1 MGGGGL
7 GLSLPLLFGGRFAPV
22 NDLLNQLMASLGP
35 GYRIDRE
42 LGGGG
47 MSRVFLAE
55 ELALGRRVVVKVLPS
70 EFASNDGAE
79 RFQRETRVVA
89 SLQHPNIVPVISAGG
104 DANLLWFTMPFIEGE
119 SLRARL
125 EREGELPL
133 GEAIRLWTEILDAL
147 AYAHGRGIV
156 HRDIK
161 PENVLLS
168 GRHAL
173 VADFGI
179 ARALSSVVSGERA
192 TATGVSIGTPAY
204 MSPEQ
209 AVGESN
215 VDARADVYSAALV
228 MYEMLCGVSPFN
240 ERSAARLMVAHA
252 TQAVPSIRE
261 RRQQVSAELE
271 ALVFRCLEKR
281 PADRPQTAEDVLR
294 ALANLPD
301 AISGFSS
308 GERTGT
314 VSATKPQGGRRTRR
328 VVLAGV
334 AVAALVGA
342 AFGVNAWRSRMA
354 MPGMVSD
361 TARVGVL
368 LMPPILDP
376 ADSLLMKGAV
386 ELLDARLK
394 GDRRVIF
401 VDMAVAAK
409 TPGIDE
415 RLVVGSFSRDS
426 LLRWLPDMGMHS
438 HVTLSLARAG
448 SGYLLS
454 ASVRSTAPDSV
465 LYARQLSAGS
475 ASELPSITET
485 LVGETAAALGRAFGR
500 IQRPMPDGK
509 FLGIGPDAARN
520 WKEGDDLAASRDF
533 NGAAAKY
540 RSVLRADSTLPGVWL
555 ALYYALS
562 NAGVGTDEQYRAIA
576 AAYRYRGRIPFES
589 ARRDV
594 ESNYFR
600 VTGDWDRSLALFQ
613 AQERSGE
620 PFGANNYALLLVNLR
635 RFDDAL
641 QVFARI
647 RDSTGQILSVRD
659 INYVATLLDL
669 GRAEEAKDAVARME
683 RAQSSTHPQVLSA
696 RLQLARAARDAD
708 TLLAVAKAQEGNT
721 RSTSTR
727 LSLLYAQRYAE
738 LARGAIGP
746 ADEIQKKR
754 IEVMQEAG
762 LTSEAFTS
770 AIGHVAE
777 KAILL
782 GDTPELRRELEALYS
797 PAAFD
802 AMPPMDR
809 PWGGTMNALTRL
821 GRLDEA
827 RAVSTQADALI
838 PQEFR
843 RAFQVVLASARL
855 EIALAEG
862 NAKRAME
869 QARLRDRGG
878 CVPCTYPVYARVWD
892 AAGNADSALYYFD
905 RFLDAQSW
913 RLVEAD
919 GAQRAKALL
928 RSAELREARGDVTG
942 ALQRYREFVHQW
954 RNASPAL
961 QPRVRDAQARIERLE
976 ARRG

>member
-1 MGGGGL
+1 M
-7 GLSLPLLFGGRFAPV
+7 GLSPRCGSGGSFAPV
-22 NDLLNQLMASLGP
+22 TDLLNQLMVSLGP

-70 EFASNDGAE
+70 EFASTEGAE

-104 DANLLWFTMPFIEGE
+104 DADLLWFTMPFIEGE

-125 EREGELPL
+125 EREGELPVA
-133 GEAIRLWTEILDAL
+133 EAIRQWTEILDAL

-179 ARALSSVVSGERA
+179 ARALSSVVSGARA

-215 VDARADVYSAALV
+215 VDARADIYSAALV

-252 TQAVPSIRE
+252 TQPVPSIRE
-261 RRQQVSAELE
+261 RRAQVSAELE
-271 ALVFRCLEKR
+271 ALVLRCLEKR
-281 PADRPQTAEDVLR
+281 PADRPQSAEEVLR
-294 ALANLPD
+294 ALASVPD
-301 AISGFSS
+301 ATSGHSS
-308 GERTGT
+308 GERTSSVT
-314 VSATKPQGGRRTRR
+314 APKPQSGRGARR

-342 AFGVNAWRSRMA
+342 AFGMNVWRSRST
-354 MPGMVSD
+354 MPAAVPDSS
-361 TARVGVL
+361 RVAVM
-368 LMPPILDP
+368 LMPPVFEP

-386 ELLDARLK
+386 EMLDARLK
-394 GDRRVIF
+394 GDRRVAF
-401 VDMAVAAK
+401 VNMAEAAK

-426 LLRWLPDMGMHS
+426 LLRWLPDIGVHS
-438 HVTLSLARAG
+438 HVTISLARAG

-454 ASVRSTAPDSV
+454 ATVRSTAPDSV
-465 LYARQLSAGS
+465 LYARQLSAAS

-520 WKEGDDLAASRDF
+520 WKEAGDLAAGRDY
-533 NGAAAKY
+533 NGAAAKF
-540 RSVLRADSTLPGVWL
+540 RSVLRADSTLPDAWMGL
-555 ALYYALS
+555 FYALT
-562 NAGVGTDEQYRAIA
+562 NAGVGTDERYRAIA
-576 AAYRYRGRIPFES
+576 AAYRYRGRIPFET

-594 ESNYFR
+594 ESNYLR
-600 VTGDWDRSLALFQ
+600 VTGDWDRSLALYQ
-613 AQERSGE
+613 SQERGGE
-620 PFGANNYALLLVNLR
+620 RFGANGYGLLLVDLR

-641 QVFARI
+641 QVFQRI
-647 RDSTGQILSVRD
+647 RDTTGQILTPVDLNHVR
-659 INYVATLLDL
+659 TLLDL
-669 GRAEEAKDAVARME
+669 GRASEAKDAVARME
-683 RAQSSTHPQVLSA
+683 RAQSSTHPQVMSA
-696 RLQLARAARDAD
+696 RMDLARAARDAD
-708 TLLAVAKAQEGNT
+708 TLLAVAKAQESNT

-727 LSLLYAQRYAE
+727 LSLLSAQRYAE
-738 LARGAIGP
+738 LARGAISS
-746 ADEIQKKR
+746 ADEIHKKR
-754 IEVMQEAG
+754 IELMQEAG
-762 LTSEAFTS
+762 LTSEALAS

-782 GDTPELRRELEALYS
+782 GDTPELRRELEAAYS
-797 PAAFD
+797 PTVFD
-802 AMPPMDR
+802 ALPPMDR
-809 PWGGTMNALTRL
+809 PWAGTMNALARL
-821 GRLDEA
+821 GRLKEA
-827 RAVSTQADALI
+827 RAISAQADALI

-843 RAFQVVLASARL
+843 RAFQITLAGARL

-862 NAKRAME
+862 NAKRAIE

-878 CVPCTYPVYARVWD
+878 CVPCAYPGYARAWD
-892 AAGNADSALYYFD
+892 AAGNADSALHYFD
-905 RFLDAQSW
+905 RFLDARSS
-913 RLVEAD
+913 RLMELD
-919 GAQRAKALL
+919 GAQGAKAML
-928 RSAELREARGDVTG
+928 RSAELREARGDITG
-942 ALQRYREFVHQW
+942 ALTRYREFVERW

-961 QPRVRDAQARIERLE
+961 QPRVRDAQARIARLE
-976 ARRG
+976 AIRG